1 MEENRF
7 NQTLR
12 DKFQDL
18 ESPFNDRV
26 TFEAVM
32 KKREKKKRRVIFWL
46 PSVAIVAGL
55 FLSAGLGYMFLSDS
69 NSAVKSPQVSL
80 KQVVVKPNKKALA
93 KNQNEKSES
102 IQGAGI
108 SHADISSNKGAIL
121 QSKVVSQS
129 QNDINK
135 GAKGSIDAFELNNSS
150 AISTKASNPVN
161 SQILTPNN
169 EIFTTNS
176 LEGNF
181 MKDDQSLINAPVN
194 VVDEVAAARTSSIDN
209 SVEANLVD
217 MIHNAENQ
225 LIYCDPRGIYPV
237 SIGMSKMKEEFIEI
251 PEGEYEKAWDPARY
265 RSKWYGEMG
274 ATTGSKVIVDFD
286 NKNALSVLGT
296 MYHAN
301 YQGLILR
308 DLGNGI
314 MLGTGV
320 SYGEWIGNGEWQ
332 LTQTER
338 KTLID
343 SYDLVVMIPPVQ
355 TVRVYDTSEVIE
367 SKISTGEIQYKI
379 DKLSLPLAMRYNLML
394 GKVAWRLA
402 AQLNPGITIKTTGD
416 YFTKTEYH
424 SISQQRMFCMDAK
437 LAFGPSFALST
448 DWTLVLE
455 PNAMLHSFYDKS
467 GKRTYSKILTG
478 FGMSVVRK
486 F

>member
-46 PSVAIVAGL
+46 PSVAVVAGL

-69 NSAVKSPQVSL
+69 NSAVKSPQVAL
-80 KQVVVKPNKKALA
+80 KNVVVKPNKKAFA

-102 IQGAGI
+102 LDGVGI
-108 SHADISSNKGAIL
+108 KSEVISSNNTS
-121 QSKVVSQS
+121 SKSLKVSS
-129 QNDINK
+129 
-135 GAKGSIDAFELNNSS
+135 
-150 AISTKASNPVN
+150 PVN
-161 SQILTPNN
+161 NQNRTVNNKIL
-169 EIFTTNS
+169 TTNS

-181 MKDDQSLINAPVN
+181 LKDELPFVNNPVN
-194 VVDEVAAARTSSIDN
+194 VVDEVAA
-209 SVEANLVD
+209 NLVD
-217 MIHNAENQ
+217 MINNAENQ
-225 LIYCDPRGIYPV
+225 LMFCDPRGIYPV

-314 MLGTGV
+314 MLGTGI

-338 KTLID
+338 KTFID

-355 TVRVYDTSEVIE
+355 TVRVYDTSEVIDV
-367 SKISTGEIQYKI
+367 KLTTGDIQYKI
-379 DKLSLPLAMRYNLML
+379 DKVSLPLAMRYNLML

-402 AQLNPGITIKTTGD
+402 AQLNPGITTKTTGD

-437 LAFGPSFALST
+437 LAFGPSFALSS

-467 GKRTYSKILTG
+467 GKRTYSKVLTG
-478 FGMSVVRK
+478 FGMTIVRK

>member
-46 PSVAIVAGL
+46 PSVAVVAGL

-69 NSAVKSPQVSL
+69 SSAVKSPQVSL
-80 KQVVVKPNKKALA
+80 KQVVVKPNKKSFA

-108 SHADISSNKGAIL
+108 SREDISSN
-121 QSKVVSQS
+121 
-129 QNDINK
+129 NT
-135 GAKGSIDAFELNNSS
+135 S
-150 AISTKASNPVN
+150 ARSRKASNAVN
-161 SQILTPNN
+161 SQILAPNN
-169 EIFTTNS
+169 QILTTNS
-176 LEGNF
+176 LEGDF
-181 MKDDQSLINAPVN
+181 LKAELPLIIAPVN
-194 VVDEVAAARTSSIDN
+194 VVEEAAAARTSSIDK

-225 LIYCDPRGIYPV
+225 LMYCDPRGIYPV

-265 RSKWYGEMG
+265 RSKWYGEIG

-314 MLGTGV
+314 MLGTGI

-338 KTLID
+338 KTFID

-355 TVRVYDTSEVIE
+355 TVRVYDTSEVIDV
-367 SKISTGEIQYKI
+367 KLTTGDIQYKI
-379 DKLSLPLAMRYNLML
+379 DKVSLPLAMRYNLML

-402 AQLNPGITIKTTGD
+402 AQLNPGITTKTTGD

-478 FGMSVVRK
+478 FGMTVVRK

>member
-46 PSVAIVAGL
+46 PSVAVVAGL

-69 NSAVKSPQVSL
+69 SSAVKSPQVSL
-80 KQVVVKPNKKALA
+80 KQVVVKPNKKSFA
-93 KNQNEKSES
+93 KNQNEKPES

-108 SHADISSNKGAIL
+108 SREDISSN
-121 QSKVVSQS
+121 
-129 QNDINK
+129 NT
-135 GAKGSIDAFELNNSS
+135 S
-150 AISTKASNPVN
+150 ARSRKASNAVN
-161 SQILTPNN
+161 SQILAPNN
-169 EIFTTNS
+169 EILTTNS

-181 MKDDQSLINAPVN
+181 LKAELPLINAPVN
-194 VVDEVAAARTSSIDN
+194 VVEEAATARTSSIDK

-225 LIYCDPRGIYPV
+225 LIFCDPRGIYPV

-265 RSKWYGEMG
+265 RSKWYGEIG

-314 MLGTGV
+314 MLGTGI

-338 KTLID
+338 KTFID

-355 TVRVYDTSEVIE
+355 TVRVYDTSEVIDV
-367 SKISTGEIQYKI
+367 KLTTGDIQYKI
-379 DKLSLPLAMRYNLML
+379 DKVSLPLAMRYNLML

-402 AQLNPGITIKTTGD
+402 AQLNPGITTKTTGD

-478 FGMSVVRK
+478 FGMTVVRK

>member
-46 PSVAIVAGL
+46 PSVAVVAGL
-55 FLSAGLGYMFLSDS
+55 FLSAGIGYMLLSDS
-69 NSAVKSPQVSL
+69 NSAVKSPQVAL
-80 KQVVVKPNKKALA
+80 KNVVVKPNKKSFA

-102 IQGAGI
+102 LQGAGI
-108 SHADISSNKGAIL
+108 SLADISSINTSLKS
-121 QSKVVSQS
+121 SKTS
-129 QNDINK
+129 
-135 GAKGSIDAFELNNSS
+135 NSS
-150 AISTKASNPVN
+150 N
-161 SQILTPNN
+161 SQILATNN
-169 EIFTTNS
+169 KTLTVNPLVGDFLKAELPF
-176 LEGNF
+176 
-181 MKDDQSLINAPVN
+181 INTPVN
-194 VVDEVAAARTSSIDN
+194 VVDELAAARTSSIDK

-217 MIHNAENQ
+217 MINNAENQ
-225 LIYCDPRGIYPV
+225 LIFCDPRGIYPV

-308 DLGNGI
+308 DMGNGI
-314 MLGTGV
+314 MLGTGL

-338 KTLID
+338 KTYID

-355 TVRVYDTSEVIE
+355 TVRVYDTSEVIDV
-367 SKISTGEIQYKI
+367 KLTTGDIQYKI
-379 DKLSLPLAMRYNLML
+379 DKVSLPLAMRYNLML

-402 AQLNPGITIKTTGD
+402 AQLNPGITTKTTGD

-437 LAFGPSFALST
+437 LAFGPSFALSS

-478 FGMSVVRK
+478 FGMTVVRK

>member
-46 PSVAIVAGL
+46 PSVAVVAGL

-69 NSAVKSPQVSL
+69 NSAVKSPQVAL
-80 KQVVVKPNKKALA
+80 KNVVVKPNKKSFA

-102 IQGAGI
+102 LDGVGI
-108 SHADISSNKGAIL
+108 KSAVILSNNTSSKSL
-121 QSKVVSQS
+121 KV
-129 QNDINK
+129 
-135 GAKGSIDAFELNNSS
+135 SS
-150 AISTKASNPVN
+150 PVN
-161 SQILTPNN
+161 NQNRTVNNKIL
-169 EIFTTNS
+169 TTNS

-181 MKDDQSLINAPVN
+181 LRAELPFVNAPVN
-194 VVDEVAAARTSSIDN
+194 VVDEVAA
-209 SVEANLVD
+209 NLVD
-217 MIHNAENQ
+217 MINNAENQ
-225 LIYCDPRGIYPV
+225 LMFCDPRGIYSV

-314 MLGTGV
+314 MLGTGI

-338 KTLID
+338 KTYID

-355 TVRVYDTSEVIE
+355 TVRVYDTSEVIDV
-367 SKISTGEIQYKI
+367 KLTTGDIQYKI
-379 DKLSLPLAMRYNLML
+379 DKVSLPLAMRYNLMF

-402 AQLNPGITIKTTGD
+402 AQLNPGITTKTTGD

-424 SISQQRMFCMDAK
+424 AISQQRTFCMDAK
-437 LAFGPSFALST
+437 LAFGPSFALSS

-467 GKRTYSKILTG
+467 GKRAYSKILTG
-478 FGMSVVRK
+478 FGMTVVRK

>member
-46 PSVAIVAGL
+46 PSVAVVAGL

-80 KQVVVKPNKKALA
+80 KQVVVKPNKKSFA

-108 SHADISSNKGAIL
+108 SRADISSNNI
-121 QSKVVSQS
+121 
-129 QNDINK
+129 
-135 GAKGSIDAFELNNSS
+135 S
-150 AISTKASNPVN
+150 ARSRKASNAVN
-161 SQILTPNN
+161 SQILAPNN
-169 EIFTTNS
+169 QILTTNS

-181 MKDDQSLINAPVN
+181 LKAELPLINAPVN
-194 VVDEVAAARTSSIDN
+194 VVEEAAAARTSSIDK
-209 SVEANLVD
+209 SVDANLVD

-225 LIYCDPRGIYPV
+225 LMYCDPRGIYPV

-314 MLGTGV
+314 MLGTGI

-332 LTQTER
+332 LTQSER

-355 TVRVYDTSEVIE
+355 TVRVYDTSEVIDV
-367 SKISTGEIQYKI
+367 KLTTGDIQYKI
-379 DKLSLPLAMRYNLML
+379 DKVSLPLAMRYNLML

-402 AQLNPGITIKTTGD
+402 AQLNPGITTKTTGD

-478 FGMSVVRK
+478 FGMTVVRK

>member
-46 PSVAIVAGL
+46 PSVAVVAGL
-55 FLSAGLGYMFLSDS
+55 FLSAGIGYMFLSDS
-69 NSAVKSPQVSL
+69 NSAVKSPQVAL
-80 KQVVVKPNKKALA
+80 KNVVVKPNKKSFA

-102 IQGAGI
+102 LDGVGI
-108 SHADISSNKGAIL
+108 KSAVISSNNTS
-121 QSKVVSQS
+121 SKSLKVSS
-129 QNDINK
+129 
-135 GAKGSIDAFELNNSS
+135 
-150 AISTKASNPVN
+150 PVN
-161 SQILTPNN
+161 NQNRTVNN
-169 EIFTTNS
+169 KIITTNS

-181 MKDDQSLINAPVN
+181 LKAELPFVNAPVN
-194 VVDEVAAARTSSIDN
+194 VVEEATA
-209 SVEANLVD
+209 ANLVD

-225 LIYCDPRGIYPV
+225 LIFCDPRGIYPV
-237 SIGMSKMKEEFIEI
+237 SIGMSRMKEEFIEI

-314 MLGTGV
+314 MLGTGI

-338 KTLID
+338 KTYID

-355 TVRVYDTSEVIE
+355 TVRVYDTSEVIDV
-367 SKISTGEIQYKI
+367 KLTTGDIQYKI
-379 DKLSLPLAMRYNLML
+379 DKVSLPLAMRYNLML

-402 AQLNPGITIKTTGD
+402 AQLNPGITTKTTGD

-424 SISQQRMFCMDAK
+424 SISQQRTFCMDAK
-437 LAFGPSFALST
+437 LAFGPSFALSS

-467 GKRTYSKILTG
+467 GKRAYSKILTG
-478 FGMSVVRK
+478 FGMTVVRK

>member
-32 KKREKKKRRVIFWL
+32 KKREKKKRRAFFWL
-46 PSVAIVAGL
+46 PSVAVVAGL
-55 FLSAGLGYMFLSDS
+55 FLSAGMGYMLLSDS
-69 NSAVKSPQVSL
+69 QSAVKLPQVDL
-80 KQVVVKPNKKALA
+80 KHVVVKPNKKYFVPS
-93 KNQNEKSES
+93 QTEKSELNNANGFTS
-102 IQGAGI
+102 
-108 SHADISSNKGAIL
+108 ADFLSNKKVTT
-121 QSKVVSQS
+121 QSNVVGQS
-129 QNDINK
+129 QIL
-135 GAKGSIDAFELNNSS
+135 STNSS
-150 AISTKASNPVN
+150 AGELLNGNQTLVSAPNKAVEEVAASNPV
-161 SQILTPNN
+161 
-169 EIFTTNS
+169 EI
-176 LEGNF
+176 
-181 MKDDQSLINAPVN
+181 IN
-194 VVDEVAAARTSSIDN
+194 
-209 SVEANLVD
+209 
-217 MIHNAENQ
+217 NAENQ
-225 LIYCDPRGIYPV
+225 LIFCDPRGIFSV
-237 SIGMSKMKEEFIEI
+237 SLGMSQMKVEFIEI

-308 DLGNGI
+308 DMGNGI
-314 MLGTGV
+314 MLGTGI

-355 TVRVYDTSEVIE
+355 TVRVYDTTEVIDT
-367 SKISTGEIQYKI
+367 KVTTGEIHYKI
-379 DKLSLPLAMRYNLML
+379 DKVSLPLAMRYNFML

-402 AQLNPGITIKTTGD
+402 AQVNPGITTKTTGD

-424 SISQQRMFCMDAK
+424 PISEQRMLCMDAK
-437 LAFGPSFALST
+437 LAFGPSFALT
-448 DWTLVLE
+448 TAWTLVLE

-467 GKRTYSKILTG
+467 GKRTYSKVLTG
-478 FGMSVVRK
+478 FGMTVVRK

>member
-46 PSVAIVAGL
+46 PSVAVVAGL

-69 NSAVKSPQVSL
+69 NSAVKSPQVAL
-80 KQVVVKPNKKALA
+80 KNVVVKPNKKSFA

-102 IQGAGI
+102 LDGVGI
-108 SHADISSNKGAIL
+108 KSAVISSTNTS
-121 QSKVVSQS
+121 SKSLKVSS
-129 QNDINK
+129 
-135 GAKGSIDAFELNNSS
+135 
-150 AISTKASNPVN
+150 PVN
-161 SQILTPNN
+161 NQNRTVNNKIL
-169 EIFTTNS
+169 TTNS

-181 MKDDQSLINAPVN
+181 LRAELPFVNAPVN
-194 VVDEVAAARTSSIDN
+194 VVDEVAA
-209 SVEANLVD
+209 NLVD
-217 MIHNAENQ
+217 MINNAENQ
-225 LIYCDPRGIYPV
+225 LMFCDPRGIYSV
-237 SIGMSKMKEEFIEI
+237 SIGISKMKEEFIEI

-314 MLGTGV
+314 MLGTGI

-338 KTLID
+338 KTYID

-355 TVRVYDTSEVIE
+355 TVRVYDTSEVIDV
-367 SKISTGEIQYKI
+367 KLTTGDIQYKI
-379 DKLSLPLAMRYNLML
+379 DKVSLPLAMRYNLMF

-402 AQLNPGITIKTTGD
+402 AQLNPGITTKTTGD

-424 SISQQRMFCMDAK
+424 SISQQRTFCMDAK
-437 LAFGPSFALST
+437 LAFGPSFALSS

-467 GKRTYSKILTG
+467 GKRAYSKILTG
-478 FGMSVVRK
+478 FGMTVVRK

>member
-46 PSVAIVAGL
+46 PSVAVVAGL

-69 NSAVKSPQVSL
+69 SSAVKSPQVSL
-80 KQVVVKPNKKALA
+80 KQVVVKPNKKSFA

-102 IQGAGI
+102 IEGAGI
-108 SHADISSNKGAIL
+108 SREDISSN
-121 QSKVVSQS
+121 
-129 QNDINK
+129 
-135 GAKGSIDAFELNNSS
+135 NSS
-150 AISTKASNPVN
+150 ARSRKASNAVN
-161 SQILTPNN
+161 SQILAPNN
-169 EIFTTNS
+169 QILTTNS
-176 LEGNF
+176 LEGDF
-181 MKDDQSLINAPVN
+181 LKAELPLINAPVN
-194 VVDEVAAARTSSIDN
+194 VVEEAAAARTSSIDK

-225 LIYCDPRGIYPV
+225 LMYCDPRGIYPV

-265 RSKWYGEMG
+265 RSKWYGEIG

-314 MLGTGV
+314 MLGTGI

-338 KTLID
+338 KTFID

-355 TVRVYDTSEVIE
+355 TVRVYDTSEVIDV
-367 SKISTGEIQYKI
+367 KLTTGDIQYKI
-379 DKLSLPLAMRYNLML
+379 DKVSLPLAMRYNLML

-402 AQLNPGITIKTTGD
+402 AQLNPGITTKTTGD

-478 FGMSVVRK
+478 FGMTVVRK

>member
-46 PSVAIVAGL
+46 PSVAVVAGL
-55 FLSAGLGYMFLSDS
+55 FLSAGLGYMFLSNS
-69 NSAVKSPQVSL
+69 NSAVKSPQVAL
-80 KQVVVKPNKKALA
+80 KNVVVKPNKKSFA
-93 KNQNEKSES
+93 KNQNVNSES

-108 SHADISSNKGAIL
+108 SRADISSNNTS
-121 QSKVVSQS
+121 SKSLKVSS
-129 QNDINK
+129 
-135 GAKGSIDAFELNNSS
+135 
-150 AISTKASNPVN
+150 PVN
-161 SQILTPNN
+161 NQNRIVNN
-169 EIFTTNS
+169 KTLIDNT
-176 LEGNF
+176 LLGNF
-181 MKDDQSLINAPVN
+181 LKAELPFVNAPVN
-194 VVDEVAAARTSSIDN
+194 VVEEAAA
-209 SVEANLVD
+209 ANLVD
-217 MIHNAENQ
+217 MIHNTENQ
-225 LIYCDPRGIYPV
+225 LMFCDPRGIYPV

-251 PEGEYEKAWDPARY
+251 PEGEYEKDWDPGRY

-274 ATTGSKVIVDFD
+274 ASTGSKVIVDFD
-286 NKNALSVLGT
+286 NKNALSILGT

-308 DLGNGI
+308 DIGNGI
-314 MLGTGV
+314 MLGTGL

-332 LTQTER
+332 LTQTEH
-338 KTLID
+338 KTFID

-355 TVRVYDTSEVIE
+355 TVRVYDTTHVID
-367 SKISTGEIQYKI
+367 SKVTTGEIHYKI
-379 DKLSLPLAMRYNLML
+379 DKVSLPLAMRYNVML
-394 GKVAWRLA
+394 GKVTWRLA
-402 AQLNPGITIKTTGD
+402 AQVNPGITTKTSGD
-416 YFTKTEYH
+416 FFTKTEYH
-424 SISQQRMFCMDAK
+424 PIIEQRMFCMDAK
-437 LAFGPSFALST
+437 LAFGPSFAVTS

-467 GKRTYSKILTG
+467 GKRSYSKILTG
-478 FGMSVVRK
+478 FGMTVVRK

>member
-46 PSVAIVAGL
+46 PSVAVVAGL

-69 NSAVKSPQVSL
+69 SSAVKSPQVSL
-80 KQVVVKPNKKALA
+80 KQVVVKPNKKSFA
-93 KNQNEKSES
+93 KNQNEKPES

-108 SHADISSNKGAIL
+108 SREDISSN
-121 QSKVVSQS
+121 
-129 QNDINK
+129 
-135 GAKGSIDAFELNNSS
+135 NSS
-150 AISTKASNPVN
+150 ARSRKASNAVN
-161 SQILTPNN
+161 SQILAPNN
-169 EIFTTNS
+169 QILTTNS
-176 LEGNF
+176 LEGDF
-181 MKDDQSLINAPVN
+181 LKAELPLINAPVN
-194 VVDEVAAARTSSIDN
+194 VVEEAATARTSSIDK

-225 LIYCDPRGIYPV
+225 LMYCDPRGIYPV

-265 RSKWYGEMG
+265 RSKWYGEIG

-314 MLGTGV
+314 MLGTGI

-338 KTLID
+338 KTFID

-355 TVRVYDTSEVIE
+355 TVRVYDTSEVIDV
-367 SKISTGEIQYKI
+367 KLTTGDIQYKI
-379 DKLSLPLAMRYNLML
+379 DKVSLPLAMRYNLML

-402 AQLNPGITIKTTGD
+402 AQLNPGITTKTTGD

-478 FGMSVVRK
+478 FGMTVVRK

>member
-46 PSVAIVAGL
+46 PSVAVVAGL

-69 NSAVKSPQVSL
+69 NSAVKSPQVAL
-80 KQVVVKPNKKALA
+80 KNVVVKPNKKSFA

-102 IQGAGI
+102 LDGVGI
-108 SHADISSNKGAIL
+108 KSALISSTNTS
-121 QSKVVSQS
+121 SKSLKVSS
-129 QNDINK
+129 
-135 GAKGSIDAFELNNSS
+135 
-150 AISTKASNPVN
+150 PVN
-161 SQILTPNN
+161 NQNRTVNNKIL
-169 EIFTTNS
+169 TTNS

-181 MKDDQSLINAPVN
+181 LRAELPFVNNPVN
-194 VVDEVAAARTSSIDN
+194 VVEEVAA
-209 SVEANLVD
+209 ANLVD
-217 MIHNAENQ
+217 MINNAENQ
-225 LIYCDPRGIYPV
+225 LMFCDPRGIYPV

-265 RSKWYGEMG
+265 RTKWYGEMG

-308 DLGNGI
+308 DMGNGI
-314 MLGTGV
+314 MLGTGI

-338 KTLID
+338 KTYID

-355 TVRVYDTSEVIE
+355 TVRVYDTSEVIDV
-367 SKISTGEIQYKI
+367 KLTTGDIQYKI
-379 DKLSLPLAMRYNLML
+379 DKVSLPLAMRYNLMF

-402 AQLNPGITIKTTGD
+402 AQLNPGITTKTTGD

-424 SISQQRMFCMDAK
+424 AISQQRTFCMDAK
-437 LAFGPSFALST
+437 LAFGPSFALSS

-467 GKRTYSKILTG
+467 GKRAYSKILTG
-478 FGMSVVRK
+478 FGMTVVRK

>member
-46 PSVAIVAGL
+46 PSVAVVAGL

-69 NSAVKSPQVSL
+69 SSAVKSPQVSL
-80 KQVVVKPNKKALA
+80 KQVVVKPNKKSFA

-108 SHADISSNKGAIL
+108 SRSDISSN
-121 QSKVVSQS
+121 
-129 QNDINK
+129 NT
-135 GAKGSIDAFELNNSS
+135 S
-150 AISTKASNPVN
+150 ARSRKASNAVN
-161 SQILTPNN
+161 SQIIAPNN
-169 EIFTTNS
+169 QILTTNS

-181 MKDDQSLINAPVN
+181 LKAELPLINAPVN
-194 VVDEVAAARTSSIDN
+194 VVEEAATARTSSIDK

-225 LIYCDPRGIYPV
+225 LMYCDPRGIYPV

-265 RSKWYGEMG
+265 RSKWYGEIG

-314 MLGTGV
+314 MLGTGI

-338 KTLID
+338 KTFID

-355 TVRVYDTSEVIE
+355 TVRVYDTSEVIDV
-367 SKISTGEIQYKI
+367 KLTTGDIQYKI
-379 DKLSLPLAMRYNLML
+379 DKVSLPLAMRYNLML

-402 AQLNPGITIKTTGD
+402 AQLNPGITTKTTGD

-478 FGMSVVRK
+478 FGMTVVRK

>member
-46 PSVAIVAGL
+46 PSVAVVAGL

-69 NSAVKSPQVSL
+69 SSAVKSPQVSL
-80 KQVVVKPNKKALA
+80 KQVVVKPNKKSFA

-108 SHADISSNKGAIL
+108 SRSDISSN
-121 QSKVVSQS
+121 
-129 QNDINK
+129 NT
-135 GAKGSIDAFELNNSS
+135 S
-150 AISTKASNPVN
+150 ARSRKASNAVN
-161 SQILTPNN
+161 SQILAPNN
-169 EIFTTNS
+169 QILTTNS
-176 LEGNF
+176 LEGDF
-181 MKDDQSLINAPVN
+181 LKAELPLINAPVN
-194 VVDEVAAARTSSIDN
+194 VVEEAAAARTSSIDK

-225 LIYCDPRGIYPV
+225 LMYCDPRGIYPV

-265 RSKWYGEMG
+265 RSKWYGEIG

-314 MLGTGV
+314 MLGTGI

-338 KTLID
+338 KTFID

-355 TVRVYDTSEVIE
+355 TVRVYDTSEVIDV
-367 SKISTGEIQYKI
+367 KLTTGDIQYKI
-379 DKLSLPLAMRYNLML
+379 DKVSLPLAMRYNLML

-402 AQLNPGITIKTTGD
+402 AQLNPGITTKTTGD

-478 FGMSVVRK
+478 FGMTVVRK

>member
-46 PSVAIVAGL
+46 PSVAVVAGL

-69 NSAVKSPQVSL
+69 SSAVKSPQVSL
-80 KQVVVKPNKKALA
+80 KQVVVKPNKKSFA

-108 SHADISSNKGAIL
+108 SRSDISSN
-121 QSKVVSQS
+121 
-129 QNDINK
+129 NT
-135 GAKGSIDAFELNNSS
+135 S
-150 AISTKASNPVN
+150 ARSRKASNAVN
-161 SQILTPNN
+161 SQILAPNN
-169 EIFTTNS
+169 ETLTTNS
-176 LEGNF
+176 LEGDF
-181 MKDDQSLINAPVN
+181 LKAELPLIIAPVN
-194 VVDEVAAARTSSIDN
+194 VVEEAAAARTSSIDK

-265 RSKWYGEMG
+265 RSKWYGEIG

-314 MLGTGV
+314 MLGTGI

-338 KTLID
+338 KTFID

-355 TVRVYDTSEVIE
+355 TVRVYDTSEVIDV
-367 SKISTGEIQYKI
+367 KLTTGDIQYKI
-379 DKLSLPLAMRYNLML
+379 DKVSLPLAMRYNLML

-402 AQLNPGITIKTTGD
+402 AQLNPGITTKTTGD

-478 FGMSVVRK
+478 FGMTVVRK

>member
-46 PSVAIVAGL
+46 PSVAVVAGL

-69 NSAVKSPQVSL
+69 SSAVKSPQVSL
-80 KQVVVKPNKKALA
+80 KQVVVKPSKKALA
-93 KNQNEKSES
+93 KKQNEKSES

-108 SHADISSNKGAIL
+108 SRADISSNKGDIL
-121 QSKVVSQS
+121 QSKVVVRKFDVLHVEDLRQS
-129 QNDINK
+129 QNDNSTGEKVIVGDIEMNNTN
-135 GAKGSIDAFELNNSS
+135 AKSS
-150 AISTKASNPVN
+150 KSSNPVN
-161 SQILTPNN
+161 T
-169 EIFTTNS
+169 
-176 LEGNF
+176 
-181 MKDDQSLINAPVN
+181 PVN
-194 VVDEVAAARTSSIDN
+194 VVDEVAAA
-209 SVEANLVD
+209 NLLD

-265 RSKWYGEMG
+265 RSKWYGEIG

-314 MLGTGV
+314 ILGTGI

-338 KTLID
+338 KTFID

-355 TVRVYDTSEVIE
+355 TVRVYDTSEVIDV
-367 SKISTGEIQYKI
+367 KLTTGDIQYKI
-379 DKLSLPLAMRYNLML
+379 DKVSLPLAMRYNLML

-402 AQLNPGITIKTTGD
+402 AQLNPGITTKTTGD

-437 LAFGPSFALST
+437 LAFGPSFALSS

-467 GKRTYSKILTG
+467 GKRTYSKVLTG
-478 FGMSVVRK
+478 FGMTIVRK

>member
-1 MEENRF
+1 M
-7 NQTLR
+7 
-12 DKFQDL
+12 
-18 ESPFNDRV
+18 
-26 TFEAVM
+26 
-32 KKREKKKRRVIFWL
+32 
-46 PSVAIVAGL
+46 
-55 FLSAGLGYMFLSDS
+55 
-69 NSAVKSPQVSL
+69 
-80 KQVVVKPNKKALA
+80 KQVVVKPSKKALA
-93 KNQNEKSES
+93 KKQNEKSES

-108 SHADISSNKGAIL
+108 SRADISSNKGDIL
-121 QSKVVSQS
+121 QSKVVVRKFDVLHVEDLRQS
-129 QNDINK
+129 QNDNSTGEKVIVGDIEMNNTN
-135 GAKGSIDAFELNNSS
+135 AKSS
-150 AISTKASNPVN
+150 KSSNPVN
-161 SQILTPNN
+161 T
-169 EIFTTNS
+169 
-176 LEGNF
+176 
-181 MKDDQSLINAPVN
+181 PVN
-194 VVDEVAAARTSSIDN
+194 VVDEVAAA
-209 SVEANLVD
+209 NLLD

-314 MLGTGV
+314 MLGTGI

-338 KTLID
+338 KTFID

-355 TVRVYDTSEVIE
+355 TVRVYDTSEVIDV
-367 SKISTGEIQYKI
+367 KLTTGDIQYKI
-379 DKLSLPLAMRYNLML
+379 DKVSLPLAMRYNLML

-402 AQLNPGITIKTTGD
+402 AQLNPGITTKTTGD

-467 GKRTYSKILTG
+467 GKRTYSKVLTG
-478 FGMSVVRK
+478 FGMTIVRK

>member
-46 PSVAIVAGL
+46 PSVAVVAGL

-69 NSAVKSPQVSL
+69 SSAVKSPQVSL
-80 KQVVVKPNKKALA
+80 KQVVVKPNKKSFA
-93 KNQNEKSES
+93 KNQNEKPES

-108 SHADISSNKGAIL
+108 SREDISSN
-121 QSKVVSQS
+121 
-129 QNDINK
+129 NT
-135 GAKGSIDAFELNNSS
+135 S
-150 AISTKASNPVN
+150 ARSRKASNAVN
-161 SQILTPNN
+161 SQILAPNN
-169 EIFTTNS
+169 QILTTNS
-176 LEGNF
+176 LEGDF
-181 MKDDQSLINAPVN
+181 LKAELPLINAPVN
-194 VVDEVAAARTSSIDN
+194 VVEEAAAARTSSIDK

-225 LIYCDPRGIYPV
+225 LMYCDPRGIYPV

-251 PEGEYEKAWDPARY
+251 PEGEYEKAWDPARF
-265 RSKWYGEMG
+265 RSKWYGEIG

-314 MLGTGV
+314 MLGTGI

-338 KTLID
+338 KTFID

-355 TVRVYDTSEVIE
+355 TVRVYDTSEVIDV
-367 SKISTGEIQYKI
+367 KLTTGDIQYKI
-379 DKLSLPLAMRYNLML
+379 DKVSLPLAMRYNLML

-402 AQLNPGITIKTTGD
+402 AQLNPGITTKTTGD

-478 FGMSVVRK
+478 FGMTVVRK

>member
-46 PSVAIVAGL
+46 PSVAVVAGL
-55 FLSAGLGYMFLSDS
+55 FLSAGMGYMLLSDS
-69 NSAVKSPQVSL
+69 KSAVKLPQVAL
-80 KQVVVKPNKKALA
+80 KNVVVKPNKKSFV
-93 KNQNEKSES
+93 KEQKKKSEAL
-102 IQGAGI
+102 QGAGI
-108 SHADISSNKGAIL
+108 SSVDISSNQRGVL
-121 QSKVVSQS
+121 QSKSLVGQS
-129 QNDINK
+129 QIRT
-135 GAKGSIDAFELNNSS
+135 I
-150 AISTKASNPVN
+150 
-161 SQILTPNN
+161 
-169 EIFTTNS
+169 NS
-176 LEGNF
+176 LVG
-181 MKDDQSLINAPVN
+181 DLINTDQTLLTTPVKI
-194 VVDEVAAARTSSIDN
+194 VEEGAAAKM
-209 SVEANLVD
+209 VE
-217 MIHNAENQ
+217 MIQNAESQ
-225 LIYCDPRGIYPV
+225 LMFCDPRGIYPV
-237 SIGMSKMKEEFIEI
+237 SIGMSQMKEEFIEI
-251 PEGEYEKAWDPARY
+251 PEGEYEKAWDPGRY
-265 RSKWYGEMG
+265 RSKWYGELG
-274 ATTGSKVIVDFD
+274 ASTGSKVIVDFD
-286 NKNALSVLGT
+286 NKNELSVLGT

-308 DLGNGI
+308 DMGNGI
-314 MLGTGV
+314 MLGTGI

-355 TVRVYDTSEVIE
+355 TVRVYDTTEVIDT
-367 SKISTGEIQYKI
+367 KVTTGEIHYKI
-379 DKLSLPLAMRYNLML
+379 DKVSLPLAMRYNLML

-402 AQLNPGITIKTTGD
+402 AQVNPGITTKTTGD

-424 SISQQRMFCMDAK
+424 PILEQRMLCMDAK
-437 LAFGPSFALST
+437 LAFGPSFALT
-448 DWTLVLE
+448 TAWTLVLE

-467 GKRTYSKILTG
+467 GKRTYSKVLTG
-478 FGMSVVRK
+478 FGMTVVRK

>member
-46 PSVAIVAGL
+46 PSVAVVAGL

-80 KQVVVKPNKKALA
+80 KQVVVKPNKKSFA

-108 SHADISSNKGAIL
+108 SRENISSN
-121 QSKVVSQS
+121 
-129 QNDINK
+129 NT
-135 GAKGSIDAFELNNSS
+135 S
-150 AISTKASNPVN
+150 ARSRKASNAVN
-161 SQILTPNN
+161 SQILAPNN
-169 EIFTTNS
+169 EILTTNS

-181 MKDDQSLINAPVN
+181 LKAELPLINAPVN
-194 VVDEVAAARTSSIDN
+194 VVEEAAAARTSSIDK
-209 SVEANLVD
+209 SVDANLVD

-314 MLGTGV
+314 MLGTGI

-332 LTQTER
+332 LTQSER

-355 TVRVYDTSEVIE
+355 TVRVYDTSEVIDV
-367 SKISTGEIQYKI
+367 KLTTGDIQYKI
-379 DKLSLPLAMRYNLML
+379 DKVSLPLAMRYNLML

-402 AQLNPGITIKTTGD
+402 AQLNPGITTKTTGD

-478 FGMSVVRK
+478 FGMTVVRK

>member
-46 PSVAIVAGL
+46 PSVAVVAGL

-69 NSAVKSPQVSL
+69 NSAVKSPQVAL
-80 KQVVVKPNKKALA
+80 KNVVVKPNKKSFA

-102 IQGAGI
+102 LDGVGI
-108 SHADISSNKGAIL
+108 KSAVISSTNTS
-121 QSKVVSQS
+121 SKSLKVSS
-129 QNDINK
+129 
-135 GAKGSIDAFELNNSS
+135 
-150 AISTKASNPVN
+150 PVN
-161 SQILTPNN
+161 NQNRIVNNKIL
-169 EIFTTNS
+169 TTNS

-181 MKDDQSLINAPVN
+181 LKDELPFINTPVN
-194 VVDEVAAARTSSIDN
+194 VVEEVAA
-209 SVEANLVD
+209 ANLVD
-217 MIHNAENQ
+217 MINNAENQ
-225 LIYCDPRGIYPV
+225 LMFCDPRGIYSV
-237 SIGMSKMKEEFIEI
+237 SIGISKMKEEFIEI

-314 MLGTGV
+314 MLGTGI

-338 KTLID
+338 KTYID

-355 TVRVYDTSEVIE
+355 TVRVYDTSEVIDV
-367 SKISTGEIQYKI
+367 KLTTGDIQYKI
-379 DKLSLPLAMRYNLML
+379 DKVSLPLAMRYNLMF

-402 AQLNPGITIKTTGD
+402 AQLNPGITTKTTGD

-424 SISQQRMFCMDAK
+424 AISQQRTFCMDAK
-437 LAFGPSFALST
+437 LAFGPSFALSS

-467 GKRTYSKILTG
+467 GKRAYSKILTG
-478 FGMSVVRK
+478 FGMTVVRK

>member
-46 PSVAIVAGL
+46 PSVAVVAGL
-55 FLSAGLGYMFLSDS
+55 FLSAGIGYMLLSDS
-69 NSAVKSPQVSL
+69 NSAVKSPQVAL
-80 KQVVVKPNKKALA
+80 KNVVVKPNKKSFA

-102 IQGAGI
+102 LQGVGI
-108 SHADISSNKGAIL
+108 KSAVISSNNTSLKS
-121 QSKVVSQS
+121 SKTS
-129 QNDINK
+129 
-135 GAKGSIDAFELNNSS
+135 NSS
-150 AISTKASNPVN
+150 N
-161 SQILTPNN
+161 SQILATNN
-169 EIFTTNS
+169 KTLTVNPLLGDFLKAELPF
-176 LEGNF
+176 
-181 MKDDQSLINAPVN
+181 INTPVN
-194 VVDEVAAARTSSIDN
+194 VVDELAAARTSSIDK

-225 LIYCDPRGIYPV
+225 LIFCDPRGIYPV

-308 DLGNGI
+308 DMGNGI
-314 MLGTGV
+314 MLGTGI

-338 KTLID
+338 KTYID

-355 TVRVYDTSEVIE
+355 TVRVYDTSEVIDV
-367 SKISTGEIQYKI
+367 KLTTGDIQYKI
-379 DKLSLPLAMRYNLML
+379 DKVSLPLAMRYNLML

-402 AQLNPGITIKTTGD
+402 AQLNPGITTKTTGD

-437 LAFGPSFALST
+437 LAFGPSFALSS

-478 FGMSVVRK
+478 FGMTVVRK

>member
-46 PSVAIVAGL
+46 PSVAVVAGL
-55 FLSAGLGYMFLSDS
+55 FLSAGIGYMFLSDS
-69 NSAVKSPQVSL
+69 NSAVKSPQVAL
-80 KQVVVKPNKKALA
+80 KNVVVKPNKKSFA

-108 SHADISSNKGAIL
+108 SLADISSNNTSLKS
-121 QSKVVSQS
+121 SKTS
-129 QNDINK
+129 
-135 GAKGSIDAFELNNSS
+135 NSS
-150 AISTKASNPVN
+150 N
-161 SQILTPNN
+161 SQILATNN
-169 EIFTTNS
+169 KTLTVNPLVGDFLKAELPF
-176 LEGNF
+176 
-181 MKDDQSLINAPVN
+181 INTPVN
-194 VVDEVAAARTSSIDN
+194 VVDEVAAARTSSIDK
-209 SVEANLVD
+209 SVDANLVD

-225 LIYCDPRGIYPV
+225 LMFCDPRGIYPV

-308 DLGNGI
+308 DMGNGI
-314 MLGTGV
+314 MLGTGL

-338 KTLID
+338 KTYID

-355 TVRVYDTSEVIE
+355 TVRVYDTSEVIDV
-367 SKISTGEIQYKI
+367 KLTTGDIQYKI
-379 DKLSLPLAMRYNLML
+379 DKVSLPLAMRYNLML

-402 AQLNPGITIKTTGD
+402 AQLNPGITTKTTGD

-424 SISQQRMFCMDAK
+424 AISQQRTFCMDAK
-437 LAFGPSFALST
+437 LAFGPSFALSS

-478 FGMSVVRK
+478 FGMTVVRK

>member
-46 PSVAIVAGL
+46 PSVAVVAGL

-69 NSAVKSPQVSL
+69 SSAVKSPQVSL
-80 KQVVVKPNKKALA
+80 KQVVVKPNKKSFA

-108 SHADISSNKGAIL
+108 SREDISSN
-121 QSKVVSQS
+121 
-129 QNDINK
+129 NT
-135 GAKGSIDAFELNNSS
+135 S
-150 AISTKASNPVN
+150 ARSRKASNAVN
-161 SQILTPNN
+161 SQILAPNN
-169 EIFTTNS
+169 EILTTNS
-176 LEGNF
+176 LERDF
-181 MKDDQSLINAPVN
+181 LKAELPLINAPVN
-194 VVDEVAAARTSSIDN
+194 VVEEAATARTSSIDK

-225 LIYCDPRGIYPV
+225 LMYCDPRGIYPV

-265 RSKWYGEMG
+265 RSKWYGEIG

-314 MLGTGV
+314 MLGTGI

-338 KTLID
+338 KTFID

-355 TVRVYDTSEVIE
+355 TVRVYDTSEVIDV
-367 SKISTGEIQYKI
+367 KLTTGDIQYKI
-379 DKLSLPLAMRYNLML
+379 DKVSLPLAMRYNLML

-402 AQLNPGITIKTTGD
+402 AQLNPGITTKTTGD

-478 FGMSVVRK
+478 FGMTVVRK

>member
-46 PSVAIVAGL
+46 PSVAVVAGL

-69 NSAVKSPQVSL
+69 SSAVKSPQVSL
-80 KQVVVKPNKKALA
+80 KQVVVKPNKKSFA

-108 SHADISSNKGAIL
+108 YRENISSN
-121 QSKVVSQS
+121 
-129 QNDINK
+129 NT
-135 GAKGSIDAFELNNSS
+135 S
-150 AISTKASNPVN
+150 ARSRKASNAVN
-161 SQILTPNN
+161 SQILAPNN
-169 EIFTTNS
+169 QILTTNS

-181 MKDDQSLINAPVN
+181 LKAELPSINAPVN
-194 VVDEVAAARTSSIDN
+194 VVEEAAAARISSIDK
-209 SVEANLVD
+209 SVDANLVD

-225 LIYCDPRGIYPV
+225 LMYCDPRGIYPV

-314 MLGTGV
+314 MLGTGI

-332 LTQTER
+332 LTQSER

-355 TVRVYDTSEVIE
+355 TVRVYDTSEVIDV
-367 SKISTGEIQYKI
+367 KLTTGDIQYKI
-379 DKLSLPLAMRYNLML
+379 DKVSLPLAMRYNLML

-402 AQLNPGITIKTTGD
+402 AQLNPGITTKTTGD

-478 FGMSVVRK
+478 FGMTVVRK

>member
-46 PSVAIVAGL
+46 PSVAVVAGL
-55 FLSAGLGYMFLSDS
+55 FLSAGIGYMFLSDS
-69 NSAVKSPQVSL
+69 NSAVKSPQVAL
-80 KQVVVKPNKKALA
+80 KNVVVKPNKKSFA

-102 IQGAGI
+102 LQGAGI
-108 SHADISSNKGAIL
+108 SLADISSNNTSSRS
-121 QSKVVSQS
+121 SKTS
-129 QNDINK
+129 
-135 GAKGSIDAFELNNSS
+135 NSS
-150 AISTKASNPVN
+150 N
-161 SQILTPNN
+161 SQILATNN
-169 EIFTTNS
+169 KTLTVNPLVGDFLKAELPF
-176 LEGNF
+176 
-181 MKDDQSLINAPVN
+181 INTLVN
-194 VVDEVAAARTSSIDN
+194 VVDEVAAARTSSIDK

-225 LIYCDPRGIYPV
+225 LIFCDPRGIYTV

-308 DLGNGI
+308 DMGNGI
-314 MLGTGV
+314 MLGTGL

-338 KTLID
+338 KTYID

-355 TVRVYDTSEVIE
+355 TVRVYDTSEVIDV
-367 SKISTGEIQYKI
+367 KLTTGDIQYKI
-379 DKLSLPLAMRYNLML
+379 DKVSLPLAMRYNLML

-402 AQLNPGITIKTTGD
+402 AQLNPGITTKTTGD

-437 LAFGPSFALST
+437 LAFGPSFALSS

-478 FGMSVVRK
+478 FGMTVVRK

>member
-46 PSVAIVAGL
+46 PSVAVVAGL

-69 NSAVKSPQVSL
+69 NSAVKLPQVAL
-80 KQVVVKPNKKALA
+80 KNVVVKPSKKAFA

-102 IQGAGI
+102 LEGVGI
-108 SHADISSNKGAIL
+108 KSAVISSKNTS
-121 QSKVVSQS
+121 SKSLKVSS
-129 QNDINK
+129 
-135 GAKGSIDAFELNNSS
+135 
-150 AISTKASNPVN
+150 PVN
-161 SQILTPNN
+161 NQNLTANN
-169 EIFTTNS
+169 KIITANTLVGDLLKAELPFV
-176 LEGNF
+176 
-181 MKDDQSLINAPVN
+181 NAPVN
-194 VVDEVAAARTSSIDN
+194 VVE
-209 SVEANLVD
+209 EATATNLVD
-217 MIHNAENQ
+217 MINNAENQ
-225 LIYCDPRGIYPV
+225 LIFCDPRGIYPV
-237 SIGMSKMKEEFIEI
+237 SIGMSRMKEEFIEI

-265 RSKWYGEMG
+265 RSKWYGEIG

-314 MLGTGV
+314 LLGTGI

-338 KTLID
+338 KTFID

-355 TVRVYDTSEVIE
+355 TVRVYDTSEVIDV
-367 SKISTGEIQYKI
+367 KLTTGDIQYKI
-379 DKLSLPLAMRYNLML
+379 DKVSLPLAMRYNLML

-402 AQLNPGITIKTTGD
+402 AQLNPGITTKTTGD

-437 LAFGPSFALST
+437 LAFGPSFALSS

-467 GKRTYSKILTG
+467 GKRTYSKVLTG
-478 FGMSVVRK
+478 FGMTIVRK

>member
-46 PSVAIVAGL
+46 PSVAVVAGL

-69 NSAVKSPQVSL
+69 NSAVKSPQVAL
-80 KQVVVKPNKKALA
+80 KNVVVKPNKKAFA

-102 IQGAGI
+102 LDGVGI
-108 SHADISSNKGAIL
+108 KSEVISSNNTS
-121 QSKVVSQS
+121 SKSLKVSS
-129 QNDINK
+129 
-135 GAKGSIDAFELNNSS
+135 
-150 AISTKASNPVN
+150 PVN
-161 SQILTPNN
+161 NQNRTVNNKIL
-169 EIFTTNS
+169 TTNS

-181 MKDDQSLINAPVN
+181 LRAELPFVNTLVN
-194 VVDEVAAARTSSIDN
+194 VVEEVAAA
-209 SVEANLVD
+209 NLID

-225 LIYCDPRGIYPV
+225 LMFCDPRGIYPV

-314 MLGTGV
+314 MLGTGI

-338 KTLID
+338 KTFID

-355 TVRVYDTSEVIE
+355 TVRVYDTSEVIDV
-367 SKISTGEIQYKI
+367 KLTTGDIQYKI
-379 DKLSLPLAMRYNLML
+379 DKVSLPLAMRYNLMF

-402 AQLNPGITIKTTGD
+402 AQLNPGITTKTTGD

-424 SISQQRMFCMDAK
+424 SISQQRTFCMDAK
-437 LAFGPSFALST
+437 LAFGPSFALSS

>member
-46 PSVAIVAGL
+46 PSVAVVAGL
-55 FLSAGLGYMFLSDS
+55 FLSAGLGYMLLSDS

-80 KQVVVKPNKKALA
+80 KQVVVKPNKKSFA

-108 SHADISSNKGAIL
+108 YRENISSN
-121 QSKVVSQS
+121 
-129 QNDINK
+129 NT
-135 GAKGSIDAFELNNSS
+135 S
-150 AISTKASNPVN
+150 ARSRKASNAVN
-161 SQILTPNN
+161 SQILAPNN
-169 EIFTTNS
+169 EILTTNS

-181 MKDDQSLINAPVN
+181 LKVDQSVINAPVN
-194 VVDEVAAARTSSIDN
+194 VVNEVAAARTSSIEK
-209 SVEANLVD
+209 SVDANLVD

-225 LIYCDPRGIYPV
+225 LMYCDPRGIYPV

-251 PEGEYEKAWDPARY
+251 PEGEYEKAWDPGRY

-274 ATTGSKVIVDFD
+274 ASTGSKVIVDFD
-286 NKNALSVLGT
+286 NKNELSILGT

-308 DLGNGI
+308 DMGNGI
-314 MLGTGV
+314 MLGTGI

-332 LTQTER
+332 LTQIEH
-338 KTLID
+338 KTFID

-355 TVRVYDTSEVIE
+355 TVRVYDTTHVID
-367 SKISTGEIQYKI
+367 SKVTTGEIHYKI
-379 DKLSLPLAMRYNLML
+379 DKVSLPLAIRYNMML

-402 AQLNPGITIKTTGD
+402 AQVNPGITTKTSGD
-416 YFTKTEYH
+416 FFTKTEYH
-424 SISQQRMFCMDAK
+424 PIIEQRMICMDAK
-437 LAFGPSFALST
+437 LAFGPSFAVTS

-467 GKRTYSKILTG
+467 GKRSYSKILTG
-478 FGMSVVRK
+478 FGMTVVRK

>member
-46 PSVAIVAGL
+46 PSVAVVAGL

-69 NSAVKSPQVSL
+69 SSAVKSPQVSL
-80 KQVVVKPNKKALA
+80 KQVVVKPNKKSFA

-108 SHADISSNKGAIL
+108 SRSDISSN
-121 QSKVVSQS
+121 
-129 QNDINK
+129 NT
-135 GAKGSIDAFELNNSS
+135 S
-150 AISTKASNPVN
+150 ARSRKASNAVN
-161 SQILTPNN
+161 SQIIAPNN
-169 EIFTTNS
+169 QILTTNS
-176 LEGNF
+176 LEGDF
-181 MKDDQSLINAPVN
+181 LKAELPLIIAPVN
-194 VVDEVAAARTSSIDN
+194 VVEEAAAARTSSIDK

-225 LIYCDPRGIYPV
+225 LMYCDPRGIYPV

-265 RSKWYGEMG
+265 RSKWYGEIG

-314 MLGTGV
+314 MLGTGI

-338 KTLID
+338 KTFID

-355 TVRVYDTSEVIE
+355 TVRVYDTSEVIDV
-367 SKISTGEIQYKI
+367 KLTTGDIQYKI
-379 DKLSLPLAMRYNLML
+379 DKVSLPLAMRYNLML

-402 AQLNPGITIKTTGD
+402 AQLNPGITTKTTGD

-478 FGMSVVRK
+478 FGMTVVRK

>member
-46 PSVAIVAGL
+46 PSVAVVAGL

-69 NSAVKSPQVSL
+69 NSAVKLPQVAL
-80 KQVVVKPNKKALA
+80 KNVVVKPSKKAFA

-102 IQGAGI
+102 LEGVGI
-108 SHADISSNKGAIL
+108 KSAVISSKNTS
-121 QSKVVSQS
+121 SKSLKVSS
-129 QNDINK
+129 
-135 GAKGSIDAFELNNSS
+135 
-150 AISTKASNPVN
+150 PVN
-161 SQILTPNN
+161 NQNLTANN
-169 EIFTTNS
+169 KIITANTLVGDLLKAELPFV
-176 LEGNF
+176 
-181 MKDDQSLINAPVN
+181 NAPVN
-194 VVDEVAAARTSSIDN
+194 VVEEAAAT
-209 SVEANLVD
+209 NLVD
-217 MIHNAENQ
+217 MINNAENQ
-225 LIYCDPRGIYPV
+225 LIFCDPRGIYPV
-237 SIGMSKMKEEFIEI
+237 SIGMSRMKEEFIEI

-265 RSKWYGEMG
+265 RSKWYGEIG

-314 MLGTGV
+314 LLGTGI

-338 KTLID
+338 KTFID

-355 TVRVYDTSEVIE
+355 TVRVYDTSEVIDV
-367 SKISTGEIQYKI
+367 KLTTGDIQYKI
-379 DKLSLPLAMRYNLML
+379 DKVSLPLAMRYNLML

-402 AQLNPGITIKTTGD
+402 AQLNPGITTKTTGY

-437 LAFGPSFALST
+437 LAFGPSFALSS

-467 GKRTYSKILTG
+467 GKRTYSKVLTG
-478 FGMSVVRK
+478 FGMTIVRK

>member
-46 PSVAIVAGL
+46 PSVAVVAGL
-55 FLSAGLGYMFLSDS
+55 FLSAGLGYMLLSDS

-80 KQVVVKPNKKALA
+80 KQVVVKPNKKSFA

-108 SHADISSNKGAIL
+108 YRENISSN
-121 QSKVVSQS
+121 
-129 QNDINK
+129 NT
-135 GAKGSIDAFELNNSS
+135 S
-150 AISTKASNPVN
+150 ARSRKASNAVN
-161 SQILTPNN
+161 SQILAPNN
-169 EIFTTNS
+169 EILTTNS

-181 MKDDQSLINAPVN
+181 LKAELPSINAPVN
-194 VVDEVAAARTSSIDN
+194 VVEEAAAARISSIDK
-209 SVEANLVD
+209 SVDANLVD

-314 MLGTGV
+314 MLGTGI

-332 LTQTER
+332 LTQSER

-355 TVRVYDTSEVIE
+355 TVRVYDTSEVIDV
-367 SKISTGEIQYKI
+367 KLTTGDIQYKI
-379 DKLSLPLAMRYNLML
+379 DKVSLPLAMRYNLML

-402 AQLNPGITIKTTGD
+402 AQLNPGITTKTTGD

-478 FGMSVVRK
+478 FGMTVVRK

>member
-46 PSVAIVAGL
+46 PSVAVVAGL

-69 NSAVKSPQVSL
+69 NSAVKLPQVAL
-80 KQVVVKPNKKALA
+80 KNVVVKPSKKAFA

-102 IQGAGI
+102 LDGAGI
-108 SHADISSNKGAIL
+108 KSAVISSKNTS
-121 QSKVVSQS
+121 SKSLKVSS
-129 QNDINK
+129 
-135 GAKGSIDAFELNNSS
+135 
-150 AISTKASNPVN
+150 PVN
-161 SQILTPNN
+161 NQNLTANN
-169 EIFTTNS
+169 KIITANTLVGDLLKAELPFV
-176 LEGNF
+176 
-181 MKDDQSLINAPVN
+181 NAPVH
-194 VVDEVAAARTSSIDN
+194 VVEEAAAT
-209 SVEANLVD
+209 NLVD

-225 LIYCDPRGIYPV
+225 LIFCDPRGIYPV
-237 SIGMSKMKEEFIEI
+237 SIGMSRMKEEFIEI

-314 MLGTGV
+314 MLGTGI

-338 KTLID
+338 KTFID

-355 TVRVYDTSEVIE
+355 TVRVYDTSEVIDV
-367 SKISTGEIQYKI
+367 KLTTGDIQYKI
-379 DKLSLPLAMRYNLML
+379 DKVSLPLAMRYNLML

-402 AQLNPGITIKTTGD
+402 AQLNPGITTKTTGD

-437 LAFGPSFALST
+437 LAFGPTFALSS

-467 GKRTYSKILTG
+467 GKRTYSKVLTG
-478 FGMSVVRK
+478 FGMTIVRK

>member
-46 PSVAIVAGL
+46 PSVAVVAGL

-69 NSAVKSPQVSL
+69 SSAVKSPQVSL
-80 KQVVVKPNKKALA
+80 KQVVVKPNKKSFA

-108 SHADISSNKGAIL
+108 SRSDISSN
-121 QSKVVSQS
+121 
-129 QNDINK
+129 NT
-135 GAKGSIDAFELNNSS
+135 S
-150 AISTKASNPVN
+150 ARSRKASNAVN
-161 SQILTPNN
+161 SQIIAPNN
-169 EIFTTNS
+169 QILTTNS

-181 MKDDQSLINAPVN
+181 LKAELPLINAPVN
-194 VVDEVAAARTSSIDN
+194 VVEEAAAARTSSIDK

-225 LIYCDPRGIYPV
+225 LMYCDPRGIYPV

-265 RSKWYGEMG
+265 RSKWYGEIG

-314 MLGTGV
+314 MLGTGI

-338 KTLID
+338 KTFID

-355 TVRVYDTSEVIE
+355 TVRVYDTSEVIDV
-367 SKISTGEIQYKI
+367 KLTTGDIQYKI
-379 DKLSLPLAMRYNLML
+379 DKVSLPLAMRYNLML

-402 AQLNPGITIKTTGD
+402 AQLNPGITTKTTGD

-478 FGMSVVRK
+478 FGMTVVRK

>member
-46 PSVAIVAGL
+46 PSVAVVAGL

-69 NSAVKSPQVSL
+69 SSAVKSPQVSL
-80 KQVVVKPNKKALA
+80 KQVVVKPNKKSFA

-108 SHADISSNKGAIL
+108 SRADISSNNI
-121 QSKVVSQS
+121 
-129 QNDINK
+129 
-135 GAKGSIDAFELNNSS
+135 S
-150 AISTKASNPVN
+150 ARSRKASNAVN
-161 SQILTPNN
+161 SQILAPNN
-169 EIFTTNS
+169 QILTTNS

-181 MKDDQSLINAPVN
+181 LKAELPLINAPVN
-194 VVDEVAAARTSSIDN
+194 VVEEAAAARTSSIDK
-209 SVEANLVD
+209 SVDANLVD

-314 MLGTGV
+314 MLGTGI

-332 LTQTER
+332 LTQSER

-355 TVRVYDTSEVIE
+355 TVRVYDTSEVIDV
-367 SKISTGEIQYKI
+367 KLTTGDIQYKI
-379 DKLSLPLAMRYNLML
+379 DKVSLPLAMRYNLML

-402 AQLNPGITIKTTGD
+402 AQLNPGITTKTTGD

-478 FGMSVVRK
+478 FGMTVVRK

>member
-46 PSVAIVAGL
+46 PSVAVVAGL

-69 NSAVKSPQVSL
+69 SSAVKSPQVSL
-80 KQVVVKPNKKALA
+80 KQVVVKPNKKSFA

-108 SHADISSNKGAIL
+108 YRENISSN
-121 QSKVVSQS
+121 
-129 QNDINK
+129 NT
-135 GAKGSIDAFELNNSS
+135 S
-150 AISTKASNPVN
+150 ARSRKASNAVN
-161 SQILTPNN
+161 SQILAPNN
-169 EIFTTNS
+169 QILTTNS

-181 MKDDQSLINAPVN
+181 LKAELPLINAPVN
-194 VVDEVAAARTSSIDN
+194 VVEEAAAARISSIDK
-209 SVEANLVD
+209 SVDANLVD

-314 MLGTGV
+314 MLGTGI

-332 LTQTER
+332 LTQSER

-355 TVRVYDTSEVIE
+355 TVRVYDTSEVIDV
-367 SKISTGEIQYKI
+367 KLTTGDIQYKI
-379 DKLSLPLAMRYNLML
+379 DKVSLPLAMRYNLML

-402 AQLNPGITIKTTGD
+402 AQLNPGITTKTTGD

-478 FGMSVVRK
+478 FGMTVVRK

>member
-46 PSVAIVAGL
+46 PSVAVVAGL
-55 FLSAGLGYMFLSDS
+55 FLSAGMGYMLLSDS
-69 NSAVKSPQVSL
+69 QSAVKLPQVAL
-80 KQVVVKPNKKALA
+80 KNVVVKPNKKSFV
-93 KNQNEKSES
+93 KEQKEKSEAL
-102 IQGAGI
+102 QGAGI
-108 SHADISSNKGAIL
+108 SSVDISSNQRGVL
-121 QSKVVSQS
+121 QSKSLVGQS
-129 QNDINK
+129 K
-135 GAKGSIDAFELNNSS
+135 
-150 AISTKASNPVN
+150 
-161 SQILTPNN
+161 ILT
-169 EIFTTNS
+169 INS
-176 LEGNF
+176 LVGDLLNTDQTLLTTPVKIVEEG
-181 MKDDQSLINAPVN
+181 
-194 VVDEVAAARTSSIDN
+194 AAAKM
-209 SVEANLVD
+209 VE
-217 MIHNAENQ
+217 MIQNAESQ
-225 LIYCDPRGIYPV
+225 LMFCDPRGIYPV
-237 SIGMSKMKEEFIEI
+237 SIGMSQMKEEFIEI
-251 PEGEYEKAWDPARY
+251 PEGEYEKAWDPGRY
-265 RSKWYGEMG
+265 RSKWYGELG
-274 ATTGSKVIVDFD
+274 ASTGSKVIVDFD
-286 NKNALSVLGT
+286 NKNELSVLGT

-308 DLGNGI
+308 DMGNGI
-314 MLGTGV
+314 MLGTGI

-355 TVRVYDTSEVIE
+355 TVRVYDTTEVIDT
-367 SKISTGEIQYKI
+367 KVTTGEIHYKI
-379 DKLSLPLAMRYNLML
+379 DKVSLPLAMRYNFML

-402 AQLNPGITIKTTGD
+402 AQLNPGITTKTTGD

-424 SISQQRMFCMDAK
+424 PISEQRMLCMDAK
-437 LAFGPSFALST
+437 LAFGPSFALT
-448 DWTLVLE
+448 TAWTLVLE

-467 GKRTYSKILTG
+467 GKRTYSKVLTG
-478 FGMSVVRK
+478 FGMTVVRK

>member
-46 PSVAIVAGL
+46 PSVAVVAGL

-69 NSAVKSPQVSL
+69 SSAVKSPQVSL
-80 KQVVVKPNKKALA
+80 KQVVVKPSKKALA
-93 KNQNEKSES
+93 KKQNEKSES

-108 SHADISSNKGAIL
+108 SRADISSNKGDIL
-121 QSKVVSQS
+121 QSKVVVRKFDVLHVEDLRQS
-129 QNDINK
+129 QNDNSTGEKVIVGDIEMNNTN
-135 GAKGSIDAFELNNSS
+135 AKSS
-150 AISTKASNPVN
+150 KSSNPVN
-161 SQILTPNN
+161 T
-169 EIFTTNS
+169 
-176 LEGNF
+176 
-181 MKDDQSLINAPVN
+181 PVN
-194 VVDEVAAARTSSIDN
+194 VVDEVAAA
-209 SVEANLVD
+209 NLLD

-265 RSKWYGEMG
+265 RSKWYGEIG

-314 MLGTGV
+314 MLGTGI

-332 LTQTER
+332 LIQTER
-338 KTLID
+338 KTFID

-355 TVRVYDTSEVIE
+355 TVRVYDTSEVIDV
-367 SKISTGEIQYKI
+367 KLTTGEIQYKI
-379 DKLSLPLAMRYNLML
+379 DKVSLPLAMRYNLML

-402 AQLNPGITIKTTGD
+402 AQLNPGITTKTTGD

-478 FGMSVVRK
+478 FGMTVVRK